1 MLQVIKHL
9 FILKGKGVQVT
20 YWLLGEI
27 VDPNAPKEKPPL
39 LKLQAQ
45 STDSGSLSHLT
56 PFRQRL
62 DQSSRSSSRRGSGV
76 FLQKQ
81 TDVSKLERE
90 VQPILQ
96 VVKMQR
102 QHSDPN
108 ERVTNGVV
116 DAEELDKLSISNSMS
131 LTVNSL
137 NHNNVSQTGQPKV
150 KLKEFQMNSMGN
162 HKSNKI
168 GNNNWIPKL
177 PTASSFDNGS
187 KKVNEG
193 LKDYSSVPLLSK
205 AEKPND
211 SIV

>member
-1 MLQVIKHL
+1 M
-9 FILKGKGVQVT
+9 
-20 YWLLGEI
+20 GEI
-27 VDPNAPKEKPPL
+27 VDPKAPREKPPL
-39 LKLQAQ
+39 KKLQAQ
-45 STDSGSLSHLT
+45 STESGSLSHLT

-62 DQSSRSSSRRGSGV
+62 DQGSRSSSRRGSGV
-76 FLQKQ
+76 LLQKQ
-81 TDVSKLERE
+81 SDINKLERE

-96 VVKMQR
+96 VIKMQR

-116 DAEELDKLSISNSMS
+116 EAEELDKLSISNSMS
-131 LTVNSL
+131 LSVNTF
-137 NHNNVSQTGQPKV
+137 NHNNLTQTGQPKV
-150 KLKEFQMNSMGN
+150 KLKESQMNSITN
-162 HKSNKI
+162 HKSNKL

-177 PTASSFDNGS
+177 PTATSFDNGAR
-187 KKVNEG
+187 KVSEC